1 MTVHIK
7 QLQLDTASWKT
18 HNMTTNSSKTRQTN
32 KQTNKNPNVI
42 IIIIIKTLLPRDKN
56 L

>member
-32 KQTNKNPNVI
+32 KNPNVI